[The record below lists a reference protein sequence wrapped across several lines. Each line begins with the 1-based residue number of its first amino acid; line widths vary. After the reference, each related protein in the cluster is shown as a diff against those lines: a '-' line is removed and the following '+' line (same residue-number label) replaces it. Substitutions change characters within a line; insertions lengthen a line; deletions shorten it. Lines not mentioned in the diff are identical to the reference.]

1 MMAIPVTLYTVKPKT
16 VMSYNEKE
24 LAFIHTNHNRLQT
37 PFGDNLHDVRIEA
50 DLETTPIFK
59 LHDFRDHNDGTATSF
74 IAMTPELNKIVRHLE
89 PFQSKEREVFD
100 AKAEVSRKNISLELA
115 SKRDLEMQGKLWKV
129 KTAGLFTRLKW
140 LFKGV
145 KV

>member
-37 PFGDNLHDVRIEA
+37 PFGDNLHNVRIEA

-89 PFQSKEREVFD
+89 PFQSMERSVFD
-100 AKAEVSRKNISLELA
+100 AQAEVSRKNIAIRIA
-115 SKRDLEMQGKLWKV
+115 SERDRALRVRVWEIN
-129 KTAGLFTRLKW
+129 TAGFFTRLKW
-140 LFKGV
+140 LFTGV
-145 KV
+145 NV